1 MANRKSVDER
11 LVELDTPSTDPAE
24 RSARI
29 ARALAD
35 RHYGVVA
42 KAARLAE
49 DGLLYELVPA
59 LLAAY
64 ARFLERP
71 AKLDPSCI
79 AKKAIAR
86 ALVGLDC
93 DDAAFYI
100 AGLRYR
106 QPEPVWGG
114 TVDTAVDVRCSC
126 AMGLVASGHPRAL
139 LELTEVLN
147 DAEPQARAGAVRAI
161 ACGNPREAELLL
173 RGKVLAGDEEPA
185 VVGECFT
192 ALLAVEPEES
202 LAFVARYIKHSDETL
217 KELAALALGESRLP
231 GALPHLTTAW
241 NDVLLTEG
249 FRRTL
254 LRAAAAHR
262 SEPAIDWL
270 LSIVAESRQKV
281 AAEIIEVLAIYKH
294 NAKLAGRL
302 ASLLKDR
309 GDRGLEEEFARRWK
323 RTAAAD

>member
-1 MANRKSVDER
+1 MANRKSVDEK
-11 LVELDTPSTDPAE
+11 LVELDTPSTDPSE

-49 DGLLYELVPA
+49 DGLLYDLVPA

-173 RGKVLAGDEEPA
+173 ARKSSRG
-185 VVGECFT
+185 
-192 ALLAVEPEES
+192 
-202 LAFVARYIKHSDETL
+202 R
-217 KELAALALGESRLP
+217 
-231 GALPHLTTAW
+231 
-241 NDVLLTEG
+241 
-249 FRRTL
+249 
-254 LRAAAAHR
+254 
-262 SEPAIDWL
+262 
-270 LSIVAESRQKV
+270 
-281 AAEIIEVLAIYKH
+281 
-294 NAKLAGRL
+294 
-302 ASLLKDR
+302 
-309 GDRGLEEEFARRWK
+309 
-323 RTAAAD
+323 

>member
-1 MANRKSVDER
+1 MANRKSVDEK
-11 LVELDTPSTDPAE
+11 LVELDTPSTDPSE

-49 DGLLYELVPA
+49 DGLLYDLVPA

-231 GALPHLTTAW
+231 GALQHLTTAW

-270 LSIVAESRQKV
+270 LSIVAESRQRV

-294 NAKLAGRL
+294 NGKLAGRL

>member
-1 MANRKSVDER
+1 M
-11 LVELDTPSTDPAE
+11 
-24 RSARI
+24 
-29 ARALAD
+29 
-35 RHYGVVA
+35 
-42 KAARLAE
+42 
-49 DGLLYELVPA
+49 LYELLPA

-93 DDAAFYI
+93 NDAAFYI

-202 LAFVARYIKHSDETL
+202 LAFVARYIKH
-217 KELAALALGESRLP
+217 P
-231 GALPHLTTAW
+231 M
-241 NDVLLTEG
+241 
-249 FRRTL
+249 RR
-254 LRAAAAHR
+254 
-262 SEPAIDWL
+262 
-270 LSIVAESRQKV
+270 
-281 AAEIIEVLAIYKH
+281 
-294 NAKLAGRL
+294 
-302 ASLLKDR
+302 
-309 GDRGLEEEFARRWK
+309 
-323 RTAAAD
+323 